1 MVAQAQDTYTPAIP
15 APGGTPPGR
24 ALTPQERGRLGGQAT
39 LARYGTAH
47 YSRIGR
53 VGFAHAI
60 EAGWGEYLL
69 EKLAPSYRAKFGR
82 DPVLGRNAA
91 GDQARAQARK
101 ATPTLGVCA
110 WQGCTAPATERHH
123 MHHIDG
129 WKVSADTCGLCN
141 EHHTALERS
150 YRAAL
155 RRHRP
160 FARTQEPPTKRA
172 IAMSAGVGLDA
183 AIPF

>member
-1 MVAQAQDTYTPAIP
+1 MVAQAQDTHTPAIP
-15 APGGTPPGR
+15 TAGGTPR

-39 LARYGTAH
+39 LARHGTEF

-60 EAGWGEYLL
+60 EAGWGAYLR
-69 EKLAPSYRAKFGR
+69 EKLAPTYRAKFGR

-91 GDQARAQARK
+91 GDTARAAART

-110 WQGCTAPATERHH
+110 WFGCTAPATERHH
-123 MHHIDG
+123 VDG
-129 WKVSADTCGLCN
+129 WTVSPDTCGLCA
-141 EHHTALERS
+141 EHHTALERA
-150 YRAAL
+150 YRDAL
-155 RRHRP
+155 RRCRP
-160 FARTQEPPTKRA
+160 YARTQEPPTKR
-172 IAMSAGVGLDA
+172 GVASSIGIGLDG

>member
-15 APGGTPPGR
+15 ASGGTPR

-39 LARYGTAH
+39 FARYGRAH
-47 YSRIGR
+47 YSRIGA
-53 VGFAHAI
+53 VGFARAI

-82 DPVLGRNAA
+82 DPVLGRNKV
-91 GDQARAQARK
+91 GDQARAAARK
-101 ATPTLGVCA
+101 ATPTLGRCA
-110 WQGCTAPATERHH
+110 WQGCTAQATERHH
-123 MHHIDG
+123 VDG
-129 WKVSADTCGLCN
+129 WQQSADTCGLCAAHHDEL
-141 EHHTALERS
+141 EHLWRE
-150 YRAAL
+150 AL

-172 IAMSAGVGLDA
+172 IAISVGVGLDD

>member
-15 APGGTPPGR
+15 APGATPPR
-24 ALTPQERGRLGGQAT
+24 HALTPQERGRLGGQAT
-39 LARYGTAH
+39 LARYGTEH
-47 YSRIGR
+47 YSRIGA
-53 VGFAHAI
+53 VGFARAI

-69 EKLAPSYRAKFGR
+69 EKLAPSYRAKFGCE
-82 DPVLGRNAA
+82 PHLGRNAA
-91 GDQARAQARK
+91 GDKARAQARR

-110 WQGCTAPATERHH
+110 WLGCTAPATERHH
-123 MHHIDG
+123 IDG
-129 WKVSADTCGLCN
+129 WQVSADTCGLCAA
-141 EHHTALERS
+141 HHDELERS
-150 YRAAL
+150 YRDAL

-172 IAMSAGVGLDA
+172 IAIGAGVGLDD

>member
-1 MVAQAQDTYTPAIP
+1 MVAQAQHTYTPAIP
-15 APGGTPPGR
+15 APGGTPR

-39 LARYGTAH
+39 FARYGRDY
-47 YSRIGR
+47 YSRIGA
-53 VGFAHAI
+53 VGFARAI

-69 EKLAPSYRAKFGR
+69 EKLAPSYRAKYGR
-82 DPVLGRNAA
+82 EPQLGRNKA
-91 GDQARAQARK
+91 GDAARAQARR

-110 WQGCTAPATERHH
+110 WLGCTAPATARHH
-123 MHHIDG
+123 VDG
-129 WKVSADTCGLCN
+129 WQVSPDTCGLCDA
-141 EHHTALERS
+141 HHAELERS
-150 YRAAL
+150 YRDAL

-172 IAMSAGVGLDA
+172 IAIGAGVGLDN

>member
-1 MVAQAQDTYTPAIP
+1 MVAQAQDTHTPAIP
-15 APGGTPPGR
+15 TPGGTPPPR
-24 ALTPQERGRLGGQAT
+24 VLTPQERGRLGGQAT
-39 LARYGTAH
+39 LARHGTEF

-69 EKLAPSYRAKFGR
+69 EKLAPSYRAKYGR

-91 GDQARAQARK
+91 GDTARAQARR

-110 WQGCTAPATERHH
+110 WQGCAAQATERHH
-123 MHHIDG
+123 VDG
-129 WKVSADTCGLCN
+129 WQVSPDTCGLCE
-141 EHHTALERS
+141 EHHAALERS
-150 YRAAL
+150 YRQAL

-160 FARTQEPPTKRA
+160 YARTQEAPTKRGVA
-172 IAMSAGVGLDA
+172 LSLGVGLDD

>member
-15 APGGTPPGR
+15 VPSGTPPRR

-39 LARYGTAH
+39 LARYGKEH
-47 YSRIGR
+47 YSRIGA
-53 VGFAHAI
+53 VGFARAI

-91 GDQARAQARK
+91 GDQARAAARK

-110 WQGCTAPATERHH
+110 WPGCTAPATERHH
-123 MHHIDG
+123 VDG
-129 WKVSADTCGLCN
+129 WQVSPDTCGLCDA
-141 EHHTALERS
+141 HHTELEHLWRD
-150 YRAAL
+150 AL

-160 FARTQEPPTKRA
+160 FARTQEPPTKCA
-172 IAMSAGVGLDA
+172 VALSAGVGLDN

>member
-1 MVAQAQDTYTPAIP
+1 MVAQAQDTFTPAIP
-15 APGGTPPGR
+15 APGGTPG

-39 LARYGTAH
+39 FARYGREH
-47 YSRIGR
+47 YSRIGA
-53 VGFAHAI
+53 VGFARAI

-69 EKLAPSYRAKFGR
+69 AKLAPSYRAKFGR

-91 GDQARAQARK
+91 GDKARAQART

-110 WQGCTAPATERHH
+110 WLGCTAPATERHH
-123 MHHIDG
+123 VDG
-129 WKVSADTCGLCN
+129 WKVSSDTCGLCD
-141 EHHTALERS
+141 EHHTALERA
-150 YRAAL
+150 YREAL

-160 FARTQEPPTKRA
+160 HARTQEPPTKRA
-172 IAMSAGVGLDA
+172 VAIGAGVGLDG